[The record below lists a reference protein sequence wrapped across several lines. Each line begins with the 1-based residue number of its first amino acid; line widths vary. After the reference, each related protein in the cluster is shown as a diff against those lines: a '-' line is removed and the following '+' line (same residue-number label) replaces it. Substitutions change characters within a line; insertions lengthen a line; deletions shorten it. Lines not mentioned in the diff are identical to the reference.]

1 MTQWRNIKLRE
12 QSNVTEKIYIKREQE
27 RGNVITETKLEMK

>member
-12 QSNVTEKIYIKREQE
+12 QNSVTEKRYIKREQE
-27 RGNVITETKLEMK
+27 GGNGITETKLEMK